1 LGKFHGAAARAQIM
15 PELLPEKQLNVGLI
29 IHHEDE

>member
-1 LGKFHGAAARAQIM
+1 M